1 MLEPI
6 RVTFSI
12 DAERIYNLFS
22 IGDSQGN
29 TMIDIIDHIFT
40 INMLSDKKEAIKHIE
55 EIIDLLKDVEDFDQL
70 FNWYEDDPAGSIID
84 VLYGADEMTVGSSL
98 LMELLLDLQYVDG
111 VNMFRRVCKSKIK
124 YLKGEEG

>member
-1 MLEPI
+1 M
-6 RVTFSI
+6 V
-12 DAERIYNLFS
+12 
-22 IGDSQGN
+22 
-29 TMIDIIDHIFT
+29 DIIDHIFT

>member
-1 MLEPI
+1 MFEPI